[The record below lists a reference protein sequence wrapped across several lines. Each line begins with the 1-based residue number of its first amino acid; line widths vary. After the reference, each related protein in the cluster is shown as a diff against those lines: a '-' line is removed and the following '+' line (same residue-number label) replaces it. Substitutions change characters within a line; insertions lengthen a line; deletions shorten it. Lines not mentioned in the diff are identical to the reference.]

1 MNKEAPFVPIQV
13 TDDPIPKNIWAAF
26 RQYGYWRVFIAQFV
40 SSLGDWIGIFAII
53 AIASRVSNNS
63 GYAVALPMLV
73 RIVPGLFLASIGGL
87 IVDRLDRRKMM
98 VICDLSRAALLF
110 MLPFWNSLIGLIV
123 ISFFL
128 EMFTLLWGPAKDSSI
143 PYLITPNHLDTANS
157 LGLACAYGTFPI
169 GAMVFGAM
177 ASVAVFIN
185 SKNFFGGNIDQEF
198 VALWADGLTYIISA
212 IAIFSLTRVF
222 RDIRSSQLERMEK
235 EKLEKENNS
244 DSALSEKRIDIA
256 ATFAEIKNCYKFIAK
271 ERLVR
276 GVMLGLGVGII
287 GGGVLVPLGN
297 IYASTVLGGGS
308 GTYSLL
314 MIGLGTGAAV
324 GIITLLFIQKYLKRG
339 TVFWSAIVLCG
350 VSLVLVALSSYT
362 WISVI
367 AIGGVGAFAGS
378 GYVTGFTVLQ
388 EEVEDNLRGRTFA
401 ALYTIVRI
409 CMIFALAVSPL
420 FSDFYDWILIKI
432 FGTTKLSIGAFSY
445 NFPGVRVTL
454 LMGGLVIVVGGF
466 LARSQVV
473 HKAVRKNEDII
484 NANLSNTESE
494 SKAEGSDILERSR
507 SAEKMSDTE
516 IENSNVA
523 NPVADVTNKLELP
536 NEDRTE
542 VK

>member
-1 MNKEAPFVPIQV
+1 MTKQAPFVPNNV

-26 RQYGYWRVFIAQFV
+26 RQYGYWRVFVAQFV

-87 IVDRLDRRKMM
+87 LVDRLDRRKIM
-98 VICDLSRAALLF
+98 VTCDIARALLLF

-123 ISFFL
+123 ISLFL

-157 LGLACAYGTFPI
+157 LGLACAYGTFPL
-169 GAMVFGAM
+169 GAVVFGAM

-185 SKNFFGGNIDQEF
+185 SKNFLGGNIDQEF
-198 VALWADGLTYIISA
+198 VALWVDGLTYLVSA
-212 IAIFSLTRVF
+212 VAIFSLTRVF
-222 RDIRSSQLERMEK
+222 RDIRKNQVERMEA
-235 EKLEKENNS
+235 EKLEKLQ
-244 DSALSEKRIDIA
+244 DLDIEDISKKINIA
-256 ATFAEIKNCYKFIAK
+256 GTFADIKNGYKFIAK

-276 GVMLGLGVGII
+276 GVMIGLGVGII

-297 IYASTVLGGGS
+297 IYASTVLGGGA

-314 MIGLGTGAAV
+314 MIGLGTGAAI

-350 VSLVLVALSSYT
+350 ISLMGVSLSGFTWLSVL
-362 WISVI
+362 

-420 FSDFYDWILIKI
+420 FADFYEWLLVKI
-432 FGTTKLSIGAFSY
+432 FGTTTLSLGSFDY
-445 NFPGVRVTL
+445 DFPGVRVTL
-454 LMGGLVIVVGGF
+454 LAGGIIIIIGGIIC
-466 LARSQVV
+466 RSQVV
-473 HKAVRKNEDII
+473 HKQNKVQPVKASELQD
-484 NANLSNTESE
+484 LEETLTEA
-494 SKAEGSDILERSR
+494 SK
-507 SAEKMSDTE
+507 
-516 IENSNVA
+516 
-523 NPVADVTNKLELP
+523 
-536 NEDRTE
+536 
-542 VK
+542 

>member
-1 MNKEAPFVPIQV
+1 MTKQAPFVPSNV
-13 TDDPIPKNIWAAF
+13 ADGPIPKNIWAAF
-26 RQYGYWRVFIAQFV
+26 RQYGYWRVFVAQFV

-87 IVDRLDRRKMM
+87 LVDRLDRRKIM
-98 VICDLSRAALLF
+98 VICDISRALLLF
-110 MLPFWNSLIGLIV
+110 ALPFWNSLWGLIV

-143 PYLITPNHLDTANS
+143 PYLITPTHLDTANS
-157 LGLACAYGTFPI
+157 LGLACAYGTFPL
-169 GAMVFGAM
+169 GAIVFGAM
-177 ASVAVFIN
+177 SGVGAFIGARAD
-185 SKNFFGGNIDQEF
+185 FIGDRGREF
-198 VALWADGLTYIISA
+198 AALWADGLTYLISA

-222 RDIRSSQLERMEK
+222 RDIRRNQVERMDAEKK
-235 EKLEKENNS
+235 EKQKHL
-244 DSALSEKRIDIA
+244 DDDALKKKINIA
-256 ATFAEIKNCYKFIAK
+256 GTFAEIKNGYKFIAK

-276 GVMLGLGVGII
+276 GIMLGLGVGII
-287 GGGVLVPLGN
+287 GGGVLVPLGK
-297 IYASTVLGGGS
+297 IYATTVLGGGD

-314 MIGLGTGAAV
+314 MIGLGTGAAI

-350 VSLVLVALSSYT
+350 VSLVIVALSGYT
-362 WISVI
+362 WLSVL
-367 AIGGVGAFAGS
+367 AIGGVGGFAGS

-420 FSDFYDWILIKI
+420 FSDFYDWLLRKI
-432 FGTTKLSIGAFSY
+432 FGTTRLSIASFDY

-454 LMGGLVIVVGGF
+454 LAGGLIIIVGG
-466 LARSQVV
+466 LIARSQVV
-473 HKAVRKNEDII
+473 HKEK
-484 NANLSNTESE
+484 
-494 SKAEGSDILERSR
+494 SKAHPAVI
-507 SAEKMSDTE
+507 AEE
-516 IENSNVA
+516 
-523 NPVADVTNKLELP
+523 KL
-536 NEDRTE
+536 NEA
-542 VK
+542 VSK